1 MMIIIQLLLLIDDK
15 HHTVNVNFN
24 YLEDNEEEVL
34 LSLLNF
40 LKLLFL
46 TFNAFFS
53 RYQLI
58 VIG

>member
-1 MMIIIQLLLLIDDK
+1 MIIIQLLLLIDDK

>member
-1 MMIIIQLLLLIDDK
+1 MIIIIQLLLLIDDK